1 MSPLLV
7 FTVIAVYFSILVLV
21 SLLTSRKATSE
32 TFFRGNRSS
41 PWFLVAFGMIGASI
55 SGVTFISVPGDV
67 GNIAFGYFQ
76 LVLGYIPG
84 YMFIYLVLLPMYYKY
99 DLISIYSFLG
109 RRFGK
114 VSYKT
119 GSIFFLASQTMGA
132 SLRLFLAALVL
143 QIAFFNA
150 FGIPFII
157 TVACT
162 IALIWL
168 YTFKGGIKTIVWTDT
183 LQTMFMLTAMVLT
196 IFSISK
202 AMGYDFS
209 GMVNAIVDSPQSKI
223 FNWDWSS
230 KQNFFKQFFSGAFIA
245 IVMTGLDQ
253 NMMQK
258 NLTCKTLRH
267 AQKNMFWM
275 SLSLIPVNL
284 LFLSLGVLLYSYAA
298 SHGIAIPERSDELF
312 PLIALKHFDWYVS
325 LLFLL
330 GITSAAFSSADSALT
345 ALTTSFC
352 YDFLGFENKS
362 EEIRKKQRV
371 KVHLAFSLLMLIV
384 IVVFKE
390 LNDSSVI
397 QAVFTVAGYTYGP
410 LLGLFF
416 YGLFTKWRVY
426 DKAVPFF
433 AVASPLLTYLI
444 SFLAKK
450 YGDYSFSYELLMLN
464 GIIMFGLLGLSSVL
478 KAEPVK

>member
-1 MSPLLV
+1 
-7 FTVIAVYFSILVLV
+7 
-21 SLLTSRKATSE
+21 
-32 TFFRGNRSS
+32 
-41 PWFLVAFGMIGASI
+41 
-55 SGVTFISVPGDV
+55 
-67 GNIAFGYFQ
+67 
-76 LVLGYIPG
+76 
-84 YMFIYLVLLPMYYKY
+84 
-99 DLISIYSFLG
+99 
-109 RRFGK
+109 